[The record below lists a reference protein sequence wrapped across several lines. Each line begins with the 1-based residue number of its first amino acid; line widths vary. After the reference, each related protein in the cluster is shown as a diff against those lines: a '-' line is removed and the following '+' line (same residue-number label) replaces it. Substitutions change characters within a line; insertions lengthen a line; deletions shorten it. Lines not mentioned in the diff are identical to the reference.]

1 MNNKRKTSIRDMILI
16 PVIILGLAAIVSNIT
31 SITSLLRVNTSA
43 STISDE
49 YLVGVQELSNIESS
63 SREIH
68 TLALSH
74 IVAIDFNTMIDVVTD
89 IENLENSLDEEIQSY
104 SKYVDSDNS
113 DYKALK
119 SDYKE
124 FKRAVRNVLAFSAN
138 SDSVSAYGC
147 ANGDLK
153 ASATA
158 MANDISALN
167 DVISTDAAGQRDTQ
181 SSIFGMSLTTAIIC
195 IIVCLV
201 SLAVTI
207 IIVVNHVIKPLI
219 TSKKELETIIEGI
232 ENKEGDLTRR
242 IPITSNDE
250 IAALSKGINSFMETL
265 QKIFTLITKNSGEM
279 ESVVAEVLK
288 SVRTSNDSA
297 SDLSAVTE
305 ELSAAMGE
313 VSESANA
320 INSNAESVN
329 AEVSAMAERSIEI
342 NEHSKTMKDHAV
354 AMEQAARDNMQ
365 QTSVK
370 VNEILDVLNQAIED
384 SKSVDQV
391 NSLTNDILNISSQT
405 NLLALNASI
414 EAARAG
420 EAGRGFAV
428 VASEISQLA
437 DSSRVAANH
446 IQDINKVVTE
456 AVHNL
461 SGNANTLVEY
471 MQEFILPE
479 FEKFVEEG
487 EQYRDNASYIESSM
501 DDFTTRTEELKGMV
515 AEIAASINS
524 ITGAIDE
531 GVKGLAGAADSTQ
544 TLVYD
549 MDNISDRMDVNQRIA
564 GDLQKETSI
573 FKNL

>member
-49 YLVGVQELSNIESS
+49 YLVGVQELSDIKSS

-89 IENLENSLDEEIQSY
+89 IENLENSIDEDIQSY

-124 FKRAVRNVLAFSAN
+124 FKRAVKNVLAFSAN

-167 DVISTDAAGQRDTQ
+167 EEISTDAAGQRETQ
-181 SSIFGMSLTTAIIC
+181 SSIFGMSLTTAIVC
-195 IIVCLV
+195 IVVCLV

-207 IIVVNHVIKPLI
+207 IIVVNYVIKPLI
-219 TSKKELETIIEGI
+219 TSKKELESIIDGI

-242 IPITSNDE
+242 IPVTSNDE

-320 INSNAESVN
+320 INNNAESVN

-342 NEHSKTMKDHAV
+342 NEYSKTMREHAV
-354 AMEQAARDNMQ
+354 AMEEAARNNMQ

-446 IQDINKVVTE
+446 IQDINKVVTD

-471 MQEFILPE
+471 MQEFILPD

-515 AEIAASINS
+515 AEIADSINS
-524 ITGAIDE
+524 ITGAINE

>member
-16 PVIILGLAAIVSNIT
+16 PVIILGLAAMVSNIT
-31 SITSLLRVNTSA
+31 SIASLLRVNTSA

-49 YLVGVQELSNIESS
+49 YLVGVQELSGVESS

-89 IENLENSLDEEIQSY
+89 IENLENSIDEDIQSY

-124 FKRAVRNVLAFSAN
+124 FKRAVKNVLAFSAN

-167 DVISTDAAGQRDTQ
+167 DEISTDAAGQRETQ
-181 SSIFGMSLTTAIIC
+181 SSIFGASLATAIVC
-195 IIVCLV
+195 IAVCLV

-207 IIVVNHVIKPLI
+207 IIVVNYVIKPLI
-219 TSKKELETIIEGI
+219 TSKKELESIIDGI

-242 IPITSNDE
+242 IPVTSNDE

-320 INSNAESVN
+320 INNNAESVN

-342 NEHSKTMKDHAV
+342 NEYSKTMREHAV
-354 AMEQAARDNMQ
+354 AMEEAARNNMQ

-446 IQDINKVVTE
+446 IQDINKVVTD

-471 MQEFILPE
+471 MQEFILPD

-501 DDFTTRTEELKGMV
+501 DDFTSRTEELKGMV
-515 AEIAASINS
+515 AEIADSINS
-524 ITGAIDE
+524 ITGAINE

>member
-49 YLVGVQELSNIESS
+49 YLVGVQELSDIKSS

-89 IENLENSLDEEIQSY
+89 IENLENSIDEEIQSY

-124 FKRAVRNVLAFSAN
+124 FKRAVKNVLAFSAN

-167 DVISTDAAGQRDTQ
+167 EEISTDAAGQRETQ
-181 SSIFGMSLTTAIIC
+181 SSIFGMSLTTAIVC
-195 IIVCLV
+195 IVVCLV

-207 IIVVNHVIKPLI
+207 IIVVNYVIKPLI
-219 TSKKELETIIEGI
+219 TSKKELESIIDGI

-242 IPITSNDE
+242 IPVTSNDE

-320 INSNAESVN
+320 INNNAESVN

-342 NEHSKTMKDHAV
+342 NEYSKTMKEHAV
-354 AMEQAARDNMQ
+354 AMEEAARNNMQ

-446 IQDINKVVTE
+446 IQDINKVVTD

-471 MQEFILPE
+471 MQEFILPD

-501 DDFTTRTEELKGMV
+501 DDFTSRTEELKGMV
-515 AEIAASINS
+515 AEIADSINS
-524 ITGAIDE
+524 ITGAINE

>member
-16 PVIILGLAAIVSNIT
+16 PVIILGLAAMVSNIT
-31 SITSLLRVNTSA
+31 SIASLLRVNTSA

-49 YLVGVQELSNIESS
+49 YLVGVQELSGIENS

-68 TLALSH
+68 TLTLSH

-89 IENLENSLDEEIQSY
+89 IENLENSIDEDIQSY

-124 FKRAVRNVLAFSAN
+124 FKRAVKNVLAFSAN

-167 DVISTDAAGQRDTQ
+167 DEISTDAAGQREAQ
-181 SSIFGMSLTTAIIC
+181 SRIFGVSLATAIVC
-195 IIVCLV
+195 IAVCLV

-207 IIVVNHVIKPLI
+207 IIVVNYVIKPLI
-219 TSKKELETIIEGI
+219 TSKKELEAIIDGI

-242 IPITSNDE
+242 IPVTSNDE

-320 INSNAESVN
+320 INNNAESVN

-342 NEHSKTMKDHAV
+342 NEYSKTMKEHAV
-354 AMEQAARDNMQ
+354 AMEEAARDNMQ

-446 IQDINKVVTE
+446 IQDINKVVTD

-471 MQEFILPE
+471 MQEFILPD

-515 AEIAASINS
+515 AEIADSINS
-524 ITGAIDE
+524 ITGSINE

>member
-1 MNNKRKTSIRDMILI
+1 MNSKRKRSIRDMILI

-49 YLVGVQELSNIESS
+49 YLAGVQELSNIESS

-89 IENLENSLDEEIQSY
+89 IENLEDSLDEEIQSY

-124 FKRAVRNVLAFSAN
+124 FKSAVKNVLAFSAN

-153 ASATA
+153 TSATA

-167 DVISTDAAGQRDTQ
+167 DVISTDAAGQREAQ
-181 SSIFGMSLTTAIIC
+181 NSIFGMSLATAIVC
-195 IIVCLV
+195 IAVCLV

-207 IIVVNHVIKPLI
+207 IIVVNYVIKPLI
-219 TSKKELETIIEGI
+219 TSKKELESIIEGI

-288 SVRTSNDSA
+288 SVHTSNDSA

-320 INSNAESVN
+320 INNNAESVN

-342 NEHSKTMKDHAV
+342 NEYSKTMKEHAV
-354 AMEQAARDNMQ
+354 AMEEAARDNMQ

-446 IQDINKVVTE
+446 IQDINKVVTD

-471 MQEFILPE
+471 MQEFILPD

-501 DDFTTRTEELKGMV
+501 DDFTTRAEELKGMV
-515 AEIAASINS
+515 AEIADSINS
-524 ITGAIDE
+524 ITGAINE

>member
-49 YLVGVQELSNIESS
+49 YLVGVQELSDIKSS

-89 IENLENSLDEEIQSY
+89 IENLENSIDEEIQSY

-124 FKRAVRNVLAFSAN
+124 FKRAVKNVLAFSAN

-167 DVISTDAAGQRDTQ
+167 DEISTDAAGQRETQ
-181 SSIFGMSLTTAIIC
+181 SSIFGMSLTTAIVC
-195 IIVCLV
+195 IVVCLV

-207 IIVVNHVIKPLI
+207 IIVVNYVIKPLI
-219 TSKKELETIIEGI
+219 TSKKELESIIDGI

-242 IPITSNDE
+242 IPVTSNDE

-320 INSNAESVN
+320 INNNAESVN

-342 NEHSKTMKDHAV
+342 NEYSKTMREHAV
-354 AMEQAARDNMQ
+354 AMEEAARNNMQ

-446 IQDINKVVTE
+446 IQDINKVVTD

-471 MQEFILPE
+471 MQEFILPD

-501 DDFTTRTEELKGMV
+501 DDFTSRTEELKGMV
-515 AEIAASINS
+515 AEIADSINS
-524 ITGAIDE
+524 ITGAINE

>member
-16 PVIILGLAAIVSNIT
+16 PVIILGLAAMVSNIT
-31 SITSLLRVNTSA
+31 SIASLLRVNTSA

-49 YLVGVQELSNIESS
+49 YLVGVQELSGIENS

-68 TLALSH
+68 TLTLSH

-89 IENLENSLDEEIQSY
+89 IENLENSIDEDIQSY

-124 FKRAVRNVLAFSAN
+124 FKRAVKNVLAFSAN

-167 DVISTDAAGQRDTQ
+167 DEISTDAAGQREAQ
-181 SSIFGMSLTTAIIC
+181 SSIFDVSLATAIVC
-195 IIVCLV
+195 IAVCLV

-207 IIVVNHVIKPLI
+207 IIVVNYVIKPLI
-219 TSKKELETIIEGI
+219 TSKKELESIIDGI

-242 IPITSNDE
+242 IPVTSNDE

-320 INSNAESVN
+320 INNSAESVN

-342 NEHSKTMKDHAV
+342 NEYSKNMKEHAV
-354 AMEQAARDNMQ
+354 AMEEAARNNMQ

-446 IQDINKVVTE
+446 IQDINKVVTD

-471 MQEFILPE
+471 MQEFILPD

-515 AEIAASINS
+515 AEIADSINS
-524 ITGAIDE
+524 ITGSINE

>member
-49 YLVGVQELSNIESS
+49 YLVGVQELSDIKSS

-89 IENLENSLDEEIQSY
+89 IENLENSIDEEIQSY

-124 FKRAVRNVLAFSAN
+124 FKRAVKNVLAFSAN

-167 DVISTDAAGQRDTQ
+167 DEISTDAAGQRETQ
-181 SSIFGMSLTTAIIC
+181 SSIFGMSLTTAIVC
-195 IIVCLV
+195 IVVCLV

-207 IIVVNHVIKPLI
+207 IIVVNYVIKPLI
-219 TSKKELETIIEGI
+219 TSKKELESIIDGI

-242 IPITSNDE
+242 IPVTSNDE

-320 INSNAESVN
+320 INNNAESVN

-342 NEHSKTMKDHAV
+342 NEYSKTMKEHAV
-354 AMEQAARDNMQ
+354 AMEEAARNNMQ

-446 IQDINKVVTE
+446 IQDINKVVTD

-471 MQEFILPE
+471 MQEFILPD

-501 DDFTTRTEELKGMV
+501 DDFTSRTEELKGMV
-515 AEIAASINS
+515 AEIADSINS
-524 ITGAIDE
+524 ITGAINE

>member
-1 MNNKRKTSIRDMILI
+1 MNSKRKRSIRDMILI

-49 YLVGVQELSNIESS
+49 YLAGVQELSNIESS

-89 IENLENSLDEEIQSY
+89 IENLEDSLDEEIQSY

-124 FKRAVRNVLAFSAN
+124 FKSAVKNVLAFSAN

-167 DVISTDAAGQRDTQ
+167 DVISTDAAGQREAQ
-181 SSIFGMSLTTAIIC
+181 NSIFGMSLATAIVC
-195 IIVCLV
+195 IAVCLV

-207 IIVVNHVIKPLI
+207 IIVVNYVIKPLI
-219 TSKKELETIIEGI
+219 TSKKELESIIEGI

-288 SVRTSNDSA
+288 SVHTSNDSA

-320 INSNAESVN
+320 INNNAESVN

-342 NEHSKTMKDHAV
+342 NEYSKTMKEHAV
-354 AMEQAARDNMQ
+354 AMEEAARDNMQ

-446 IQDINKVVTE
+446 IQDINKVVTD

-471 MQEFILPE
+471 MQEFILPD

-501 DDFTTRTEELKGMV
+501 DDFTTRAEELKGMV
-515 AEIAASINS
+515 AEIADSINS
-524 ITGAIDE
+524 ITGAINE

>member
-1 MNNKRKTSIRDMILI
+1 
-16 PVIILGLAAIVSNIT
+16 
-31 SITSLLRVNTSA
+31 
-43 STISDE
+43 
-49 YLVGVQELSNIESS
+49 
-63 SREIH
+63 
-68 TLALSH
+68 
-74 IVAIDFNTMIDVVTD
+74 
-89 IENLENSLDEEIQSY
+89 
-104 SKYVDSDNS
+104 
-113 DYKALK
+113 
-119 SDYKE
+119 
-124 FKRAVRNVLAFSAN
+124 
-138 SDSVSAYGC
+138 
-147 ANGDLK
+147 
-153 ASATA
+153 
-158 MANDISALN
+158 
-167 DVISTDAAGQRDTQ
+167 
-181 SSIFGMSLTTAIIC
+181 
-195 IIVCLV
+195 
-201 SLAVTI
+201 
-207 IIVVNHVIKPLI
+207 
-219 TSKKELETIIEGI
+219 
-232 ENKEGDLTRR
+232 
-242 IPITSNDE
+242 
-250 IAALSKGINSFMETL
+250 
-265 QKIFTLITKNSGEM
+265 M

-320 INSNAESVN
+320 INNNAESVN

-342 NEHSKTMKDHAV
+342 NEYSKTMKEHAV
-354 AMEQAARDNMQ
+354 AMEEAARDNMQ

-446 IQDINKVVTE
+446 IQDINKVVTD

-471 MQEFILPE
+471 MQEFILPD

-515 AEIAASINS
+515 AEIADSINS
-524 ITGAIDE
+524 ITGSINE

>member
-49 YLVGVQELSNIESS
+49 YLVGVQELSSIESS

-104 SKYVDSDNS
+104 SKYVASDNS

-138 SDSVSAYGC
+138 SDSVAAYGC

-153 ASATA
+153 AAATA

-515 AEIAASINS
+515 AEIATSINS

>member
-1 MNNKRKTSIRDMILI
+1 
-16 PVIILGLAAIVSNIT
+16 
-31 SITSLLRVNTSA
+31 
-43 STISDE
+43 
-49 YLVGVQELSNIESS
+49 
-63 SREIH
+63 
-68 TLALSH
+68 
-74 IVAIDFNTMIDVVTD
+74 MIDVVTD
-89 IENLENSLDEEIQSY
+89 IGNLEDSLDEEIQSY

-124 FKRAVRNVLAFSAN
+124 FKRAVKNVLAFSAN

-167 DVISTDAAGQRDTQ
+167 DVISTDAAGQREAQ
-181 SSIFGMSLTTAIIC
+181 SSIFGMSLATAIVC
-195 IIVCLV
+195 IAVCLV

-207 IIVVNHVIKPLI
+207 IIVVNYVIKPLI
-219 TSKKELETIIEGI
+219 TSKKELESIIEGI

-242 IPITSNDE
+242 IPVTSNDE

-320 INSNAESVN
+320 INNNAESVN

-342 NEHSKTMKDHAV
+342 NEYSKTMKEHAV
-354 AMEQAARDNMQ
+354 AMEEAARDNMQ

-446 IQDINKVVTE
+446 IQDINKVVTD

-515 AEIAASINS
+515 AEIANSINS
-524 ITGAIDE
+524 ITGAINE